1 MGWSV
6 RRLLH
11 EAWWGD
17 EVGNLWSEKPYVGG
31 LHEGGGCKKKKK
43 VTCFGI
49 NKDRSRQGWRGGKN
63 RPFIYVIEAGDVLGE
78 LLFHRG
84 HFLYLKIFTPT
95 LAAIRIIS
103 VVKSRDSGPGLLGF
117 KNSSLVTYYF
127 LASHCA
133 SISLSLN

>member
-1 MGWSV
+1 MKG
-6 RRLLH
+6 
-11 EAWWGD
+11 
-17 EVGNLWSEKPYVGG
+17 VGA
-31 LHEGGGCKKKKK
+31 KKKN

-63 RPFIYVIEAGDVLGE
+63 WPFIYVIEAGDVLGE